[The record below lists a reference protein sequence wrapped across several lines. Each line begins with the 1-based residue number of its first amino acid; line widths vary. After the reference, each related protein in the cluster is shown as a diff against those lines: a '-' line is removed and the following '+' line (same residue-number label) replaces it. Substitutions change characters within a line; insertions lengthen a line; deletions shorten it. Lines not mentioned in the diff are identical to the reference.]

1 MARRVKQEP
10 GQHPFF
16 REELFRFLVDL
27 KTHNDRAWFQANK
40 ARYEAEVREPM
51 LAFIMAFSDPLR
63 DLNGHFVADPRPV
76 GGSMFRIF
84 RDTRFAKDKTPYK
97 TNAGAQFRHRECP
110 KDVHSPGFYLHLEPG
125 GCFAGG
131 GLWHPDP
138 DSLYK
143 VRQRIVTHEQAWK
156 ALKNL
161 GVEGESLK
169 RVPQGFDPDHPFAE
183 DLKLKDF
190 FAEEALTEREVCAP
204 DFLEHFTDICRRHL
218 PLMAFLSKAVEL
230 PW

>member
-1 MARRVKQEP
+1 
-10 GQHPFF
+10 
-16 REELFRFLVDL
+16 
-27 KTHNDRAWFQANK
+27 
-40 ARYEAEVREPM
+40 
-51 LAFIMAFSDPLR
+51 
-63 DLNGHFVADPRPV
+63 V

-97 TNAGAQFRHRECP
+97 TNAGAQFRHRACP

-131 GLWHPDP
+131 GLWHPDA
-138 DSLYK
+138 DSLHK
-143 VRQRIVTHEQAWK
+143 VRQRIVTHEQEWA
-156 ALKNL
+156 ALKCL

-190 FAEEALTEREVCAP
+190 FADVALTEREVCSP
-204 DFLEHFTDICRRHL
+204 DFLERFTDTCRRYL
-218 PLMAFLSKAVEL
+218 PLMAFLSKAVDL

>member
-1 MARRVKQEP
+1 MARGVKHEP

-27 KTHNDRAWFQANK
+27 RTHNDRTWFQANK

-63 DLNGHFVADPRPV
+63 GLNEHFVADPRPV

-97 TNAGAQFRHRECP
+97 TNAGAQFRHRACP

-131 GLWHPDP
+131 GLWHPDA
-138 DSLYK
+138 DSLHK
-143 VRQRIVTHEQAWK
+143 VRQRIVTHEQEWA
-156 ALKNL
+156 ALKCL

-190 FAEEALTEREVCAP
+190 FADVALTEREVCAP
-204 DFLEHFTDICRRHL
+204 DFLERFTDTCRRYL
-218 PLMAFLSKAVEL
+218 PLMAFLSKAVDL

>member
-1 MARRVKQEP
+1 MARRVTHET

-16 REELFRFLVDL
+16 SEDLFRFLVEL
-27 KTHNDRAWFQANK
+27 RAHNDRAWFQANK

-51 LAFIMAFSDPLR
+51 LAFIMAFADPLR
-63 DLNGHFVADPRPV
+63 GLNEHVVADPRPV

-84 RDTRFAKDKTPYK
+84 RDTRFARDKTPYK

-131 GLWHPDP
+131 GLWHPDA
-138 DSLYK
+138 DSLHK
-143 VRQRIVTHEQAWK
+143 VRERIVTHDKEWK
-156 ALKNL
+156 ALKRL
-161 GVEGESLK
+161 GVSGETLK
-169 RVPQGFDPDHPFAE
+169 RVPQGFDPGHPLAE

-190 FAEEALTEREVCAP
+190 FAEESLTEREICAP
-204 DFLEHFTDICRRHL
+204 DFLERFTGICRRHL
-218 PLMAFLSKAVEL
+218 PLMAFLAKALEL